1 MGFRWL
7 TILVGLD
14 DRPGRI
20 NNNSLV
26 LAVGETIYSVQIS
39 WVLPFWGFSGFPSK
53 MVKTNQRRKQDKT
66 RSTQKKMPEP
76 EVQQLH
82 NVGPTVARWRVP
94 DVIFFLYLSI
104 VFCLGFPVLP
114 YALSFY
120 WHFVLRPL
128 HFILF
133 FRGSTPSPG
142 NRRGSYMYSV

>member
-1 MGFRWL
+1 
-7 TILVGLD
+7 
-14 DRPGRI
+14 
-20 NNNSLV
+20 
-26 LAVGETIYSVQIS
+26 
-39 WVLPFWGFSGFPSK
+39 
-53 MVKTNQRRKQDKT
+53 MVKTNQIRKQDKT

-104 VFCLGFPVLP
+104 VFCLGFPILP

-120 WHFVLRPL
+120 WHFLLRPL

-133 FRGSTPSPG
+133 F
-142 NRRGSYMYSV
+142 

>member
-94 DVIFFLYLSI
+94 YVIFFLYLSI

-114 YALSFY
+114 YTLSFY

>member
-1 MGFRWL
+1 MIAKMHSCERPDHFVKRSSGFTNANK
-7 TILVGLD
+7 TITK
-14 DRPGRI
+14 
-20 NNNSLV
+20 
-26 LAVGETIYSVQIS
+26 TITFGIKNGPSFTCFTIS
-39 WVLPFWGFSGFPSK
+39 FPFPFPRSCEFWVLQFWGFSSFPSK

-66 RSTQKKMPEP
+66 RSTQKKMLEP

-104 VFCLGFPVLP
+104 VFCLGFPILP

-128 HFILF
+128 HFI
-133 FRGSTPSPG
+133 
-142 NRRGSYMYSV
+142 

>member
-1 MGFRWL
+1 MIAKMHSCERPDHFVIASTSWMLGY
-7 TILVGLD
+7 VG
-14 DRPGRI
+14 G
-20 NNNSLV
+20 
-26 LAVGETIYSVQIS
+26 
-39 WVLPFWGFSGFPSK
+39 WVLQFWGFSSFPSK

-66 RSTQKKMPEP
+66 RSTQKKMPQP

-94 DVIFFLYLSI
+94 DVIFFWYLSI
-104 VFCLGFPVLP
+104 VFCLGFPILP

-133 FRGSTPSPG
+133 F
-142 NRRGSYMYSV
+142 

>member
-1 MGFRWL
+1 
-7 TILVGLD
+7 
-14 DRPGRI
+14 
-20 NNNSLV
+20 
-26 LAVGETIYSVQIS
+26 
-39 WVLPFWGFSGFPSK
+39 

-82 NVGPTVARWRVP
+82 NVGPTGARWRVP

-104 VFCLGFPVLP
+104 VNWLRFPILP

-133 FRGSTPSPG
+133 F
-142 NRRGSYMYSV
+142 

>member
-1 MGFRWL
+1 
-7 TILVGLD
+7 
-14 DRPGRI
+14 
-20 NNNSLV
+20 
-26 LAVGETIYSVQIS
+26 
-39 WVLPFWGFSGFPSK
+39 
-53 MVKTNQRRKQDKT
+53 
-66 RSTQKKMPEP
+66 MPEP

-104 VFCLGFPVLP
+104 VFCLGFPILP

-133 FRGSTPSPG
+133 LKGFHPPLATDEGVKGMLKGVLESALADRSA
-142 NRRGSYMYSV
+142 MAA